1 VLSHFG
7 AERADSLTVRETEA
21 EAVAYV
27 LCRQFGLDEAEQ
39 SIAYLRAY
47 RGTPETLERSLE
59 RIRAIAARLGDELGA
74 IRFGE

>member
-1 VLSHFG
+1 
-7 AERADSLTVRETEA
+7 
-21 EAVAYV
+21 V